1 MGIVQTARRE
11 NGKGAEIL
19 TRTLLLPEGL
29 RDRLPP
35 QADAASRV
43 TRAMV
48 DAMRSHGYARVQPPL
63 AEYRET
69 LGGGGDERSGRD
81 LLRFTDPVS
90 QRTLAIRPD
99 MTRQVGRIAASL
111 LAVAP
116 RPLRLCY
123 AGQVVKL
130 RASQLR
136 PAREMLQIGAE
147 LIGND
152 SVAAASEI
160 VAVAIDALGAAGVT
174 GVTVDFTLPDLV
186 DALAASALPL
196 AADRIDVVKDAL
208 DAKDAGALAAM
219 GAGAWLPLLQATGP
233 FDDALARLAAFDT
246 TGVLAERI
254 AALAA
259 IAAPLRSRATVT
271 LDPTER
277 HGFEYQSWLGFTLFA
292 AGQPVGIGRGGSYAI
307 DHLDGRREVAIGFS
321 LFPDPLIDDGLGAD
335 PARARRIF
343 LPVGHDVAAAAAL
356 RADGW
361 RTIAALC
368 DADDGAALGC
378 SHHLKSGVPTAY

>member
-1 MGIVQTARRE
+1 
-11 NGKGAEIL
+11 
-19 TRTLLLPEGL
+19 
-29 RDRLPP
+29 
-35 QADAASRV
+35 
-43 TRAMV
+43 
-48 DAMRSHGYARVQPPL
+48 
-63 AEYRET
+63 
-69 LGGGGDERSGRD
+69 
-81 LLRFTDPVS
+81 
-90 QRTLAIRPD
+90 
-99 MTRQVGRIAASL
+99 
-111 LAVAP
+111 
-116 RPLRLCY
+116 
-123 AGQVVKL
+123 VKL

-343 LPVGHDVAAAAAL
+343 LPVGHDMAAAAAL